1 MELEQNSDLTLPL
14 FYFDEN
20 LHSRDIESPDLLLH
34 VTLSE
39 ALLAQLC
46 QNPAVDSS
54 VAIAI
59 NEYRLEALNDDF
71 QVLIGGE
78 HSAQLT
84 LVRGPLLSA
93 MLSCENDHT
102 FVSPQ
107 VDMMPTFD
115 LGDDVEDIEEEG

>member
-20 LHSRDIESPDLLLH
+20 LHCRDIESPDLLLH

-39 ALLAQLC
+39 ELLTQLC
-46 QNPAVDSS
+46 QNPAQDSS
-54 VAIAI
+54 VAITLTD
-59 NEYRLEALNDDF
+59 YRVD
-71 QVLIGGE
+71 VLSVDYQSLIDTE
-78 HSAQLT
+78 HDAQLT

-93 MLSCENDHT
+93 MLSTEGEHS

-115 LGDDVEDIEEEG
+115 LGDDIEDSEEEG

>member
-14 FYFDEN
+14 FYFDEHLN
-20 LHSRDIESPDLLLH
+20 SRDIESPDLLLH
-34 VTLSE
+34 VTLDE
-39 ALLAQLC
+39 NLLTQLC

-54 VAIAI
+54 VAIALTD
-59 NEYRLEALNDDF
+59 YRLEALAE
-71 QVLIGGE
+71 QYQSLIKGE
-78 HSAQLT
+78 HHAQLT

-93 MLSCENDHT
+93 MLSAEGDSS

-115 LGDDVEDIEEEG
+115 LCDDLEDSEEEG

>member
-39 ALLAQLC
+39 ELLAQLC

-59 NEYRLEALNDDF
+59 NEYRLEALNDDY
-71 QVLIGGE
+71 QVLIDGE
-78 HSAQLT
+78 HDALPEQAFYM
-84 LVRGPLLSA
+84 VG
-93 MLSCENDHT
+93 
-102 FVSPQ
+102 
-107 VDMMPTFD
+107 
-115 LGDDVEDIEEEG
+115 GIEEAIEKAATVI